1 MVAQFC
7 IVRCFDTMNIIRAKI
22 VAFWLSL
29 LLFWFLLWISWH
41 HRLLWIAIFIPA
53 WVIIG
58 LIKPRLP
65 VPPPKI
71 RLLMW
76 LIVFVFVFAL
86 VVHGLLF
93 PYSRALYLV
102 VKILLALLVVPV
114 LCYKAYTDYVMFRS
128 SRSRSA

>member
-1 MVAQFC
+1 
-7 IVRCFDTMNIIRAKI
+7 MNIIRTKI
-22 VAFWLSL
+22 IAFWLSF
-29 LLFWFLLWISWH
+29 LLFFFLLWISWH
-41 HRLLWIAIFIPA
+41 HRFLWIAIFIPA

-76 LIVFVFVFAL
+76 LLLFVFVFAV

-102 VKILLALLVVPV
+102 VIILQALLAVPV
-114 LCYKAYTDYVMFRS
+114 LCYKAYADYIAFRS
-128 SRSRSA
+128 SHSGSAS